1 MNSYDYSKVSKKF
14 SSLNIN
20 VTREEDDYT
29 DYNAFSLY
37 DDFVKGDWSKKSNW
51 RTVNLIL

>member
-37 DDFVKGDWSKKSNW
+37 DDFVKGDWSKKSN
-51 RTVNLIL
+51 